1 MGILLIISFVCIGL
15 AFNLLAPD
23 TSQAMGPLNRTYIT
37 NTTELIQFRDRV
49 NAGLNTTGV
58 TVRLVNDIDMNGV
71 TWNAGIGNTA
81 ANAFRGNFEGNGFT
95 ISNMQGAGLFAY
107 INNAVVQN
115 LNFIGGAFSTA
126 PLVSRVLTS
135 STIANVHFVG
145 NSTLGLVRNIAGLNS
160 FIRDSSF
167 AGTITSSDTIT
178 GGIVRNVTSDSHI
191 SIERVAF
198 DGVLNANVGVSTAS
212 VISAGGLIGNLTRGS
227 NAVIND
233 SLVRGS
239 ISLSASATGTGG
251 SIQAAGILG
260 FTNNNSGGGQTAL
273 ATSMTVRRTLVAATI
288 YSRGTT
294 TTNWRH
300 VSSAGIGVMNGTNTA
315 RFDIFDTII
324 VSPSITTSLGARQRS
339 ATVAVIQRYNSSHTV
354 PVVNITN
361 LRRLDSIVVGAS
373 VGTIPTEFP
382 VTLNNSQTAMHP
394 MSWFQ
399 NAANITN
406 TMGWDANIWSPANGN
421 PDGLPVLNR
430 NNNTASL
437 GNDDGTWQA
446 TNIPITGWEGAG
458 TAANPWRIRNARHF
472 AGIAYVANKEDGVNN
487 AARLAV
493 RNGHFILMNDIDLSS
508 RTWIPIQSFSGTLN
522 GGGQTITLPSELR
535 TNGIFRTVSG
545 ANAAVRNLVLTGEG
559 AVITTTDSGAG
570 LISGWVSG
578 GAVIENV
585 INKSS
590 FVVDRSG
597 AGAIG
602 IGSIAGWLDAS
613 TIRNTLNFGNVTAIL
628 TSAVESA
635 HVGGLVGDARG
646 GAHFMSVGN
655 YGNVSINTP
664 ATIHSRQV
672 GGVAGV
678 GWQNF
683 SVINSYNRGNL
694 SANNNNPSS
703 GTGGILGFATGGT
716 INNVYNLGTVSGA
729 APLGQI
735 IGRVSGAA
743 TVRINERTSAI
754 NLWQNMIN
762 GRGTNDIWATWV
774 QSINRTAFHPNATAI
789 VNVPMHDF
797 TNLMSWQDEFIPD
810 TDWFFNDVSADSFY
824 ISTNRELAGLAYIV
838 NNNYHNFNNRT
849 ITLEDDIDLRGRVW
863 VPIGRYE
870 QYTDIR
876 HFRGTFDGQLHS
888 VLMPTLVDI
897 GVSNL
902 YGHFAAGLFGTVNN
916 SHITNLVVLGNITGI
931 VGDTLATSHVRISPV
946 VGQAIGTNVINN
958 VVNKANITIPSRSHS
973 MMFGGIVALAH
984 RGQTTIINV
993 ANYGDIIY
1001 HQVGV
1006 AQGTAGGILGWMGSA
1021 TPALSIINSYNRG
1034 NITITGTTTHAE
1046 NSAAGIIGI
1055 QATGNVGSLY
1065 INNVYNSGAISH
1077 SVSGRAFEIIGVVR
1091 SPVPSSRIINTF
1103 ARSANMFGAGGN
1115 HILQQIGTFNFANGQ
1130 LLTGGTGTLIER
1142 MQSGRNAIIAASN
1155 DFTTDDVWEW
1165 IQSTNRIGIHEN
1177 ATAVLDVP
1185 MLSTPLLLTWQ
1196 DANIPLTAWADAAN
1210 RGTAA
1215 NPFLISNERELA
1227 GLAYLVNNNINNFE
1241 GQYIRLTRNMDLR
1254 SRIWVPIGTVRNI
1267 NNPRNFR
1274 GSFNGGFHSVYL
1286 PSTLTAGVAEGGN
1299 WSATG
1304 LFGAVVNSDIS
1315 NLIVRGNIQNIKEV
1329 YEPSTSG
1336 MQISPVIGITLGAQ
1350 TKITNVVNFANIELD
1365 TFAARS
1371 FHLGGIVGAIN
1382 GDDAKL
1388 LNVANYGN
1396 FNYIANTTVLASS
1409 SIAFGGIIGLTASI
1423 SRNTQILNSYNR
1435 GNINLSGNIATG
1447 ILSGVGGLIGV
1458 AFQTGSTLEV
1468 QNFFNT
1474 GDLANVMS
1482 ANRGQGVGAFRLDG
1496 NAVVE
1501 SVNTFRVEGGPTSF
1515 MNSVGT
1521 RTVNW
1526 FNNARFNINGQI
1538 SELLVNGAN
1547 NIGTGI
1553 DHDFDVGDRLL
1564 GIMNNA
1570 RVGIADASAFVPSTW
1585 LVEGGH
1591 NFNIPMF
1598 RFLFDGETDTRVMFE
1613 TGAAAGASAT
1623 HTGLDRTGR
1632 NFLFEPEASF
1642 VLNFD
1647 ASLGNLIYS
1656 IRIVQANGIPIDI
1669 ILSGSGTYFSYELGG
1684 YIHIELH
1691 DVSNNAGL
1699 PRRVRL
1705 EFENVNILLLMGA
1718 QIVANTAPDLI
1729 RVNFDPNGG
1738 YMPAPWYQDI
1748 DGYYYRFVYFG
1759 RLNTPILP
1767 IPTTTKD
1774 GYVFT
1779 GWWTL
1784 PNGGARVINE
1794 FGMFGT
1800 IWNRTNETTLYARWI
1815 SNNINVTLINGNTTS
1830 SVVIVH
1836 NTPAGFGFGAPVHEN
1851 DTYNFLG
1858 WFSAPLIF
1866 DNGYFYLEDWY
1877 GNRTRVDEAP
1887 FRITGDDGLTLGT
1900 WTRTTPTTIFAV
1912 FDPPVVMDV
1921 LTLRDYVYN
1930 DVRGQILRIDEIE
1943 IDGEYERFLMFLA
1956 AGERVVTVMDQFVND
1971 NALLRVFRR
1980 NGDNEETGEVL
1991 DVENEVVATNMLLAL
2006 YVGGERVAWVVFV
2019 VRGDLLGRGTV
2030 DVTDIAIL
2038 QQHIFAEFDFEL
2050 VGAFL
2055 LAADTLDR
2063 GTVDVTD
2070 IAMLQQHIFAEF
2082 NFCMF
2087 DVLWLGDVW

>member
-1 MGILLIISFVCIGL
+1 M
-15 AFNLLAPD
+15 AFYLFAPND
-23 TSQAMGPLNRTYIT
+23 SLAMGPLNRTYIT
-37 NTTELIQFRDRV
+37 NTAELTQFRDRV
-49 NAGLNTTGV
+49 NTGLNTTGM

-71 TWNAGIGNTA
+71 TWNTGIGNTA
-81 ANAFRGNFEGNGFT
+81 ANAFRGVFEGNGFI
-95 ISNMQGAGLFAY
+95 ISNMQGAGLFGHVT
-107 INNAVVQN
+107 NANIRNLNIVGSNFTSTGMLVQN
-115 LNFIGGAFSTA
+115 TM
-126 PLVSRVLTS
+126 TS
-135 STIANVHFVG
+135 STVQNVHVVATTRGALVDLVAGASNLISSVSFSGTYINPARPNHTGVIVNQLNGSGVLIIERAAVNVQHDHNHGNVG
-145 NSTLGLVRNIAGLNS
+145 SVHRHFGGIIGHSARLSHLTV
-160 FIRDSSF
+160 RDSS
-167 AGTITSSDTIT
+167 
-178 GGIVRNVTSDSHI
+178 
-191 SIERVAF
+191 
-198 DGVLNANVGVSTAS
+198 
-212 VISAGGLIGNLTRGS
+212 
-227 NAVIND
+227 
-233 SLVRGS
+233 VRGS
-239 ISLSASATGTGG
+239 ITMRIGSNGEPHSVGGILAYSNNWATGGANGATTIIIDRNLVAASLQVISTQVAAHDYAG
-251 SIQAAGILG
+251 AAGIG
-260 FTNNNSGGGQTAL
+260 IIHGNNQL
-273 ATSMTVRRTLVAATI
+273 RM
-288 YSRGTT
+288 Y
-294 TTNWRH
+294 
-300 VSSAGIGVMNGTNTA
+300 A
-315 RFDIFDTII
+315 RNNII
-324 VSPSITTSLGARQRS
+324 VSPTISATGAASHRRSSAVGIRQRYTATDPVITSQGNRRLNNITIGAS
-339 ATVAVIQRYNSSHTV
+339 AGAAHATMPVAVVDTVA
-354 PVVNITN
+354 
-361 LRRLDSIVVGAS
+361 
-373 VGTIPTEFP
+373 GT
-382 VTLNNSQTAMHP
+382 HP

-399 NAANITN
+399 DMNNITG
-406 TMGWDANIWSPANGN
+406 TMGWNANIWSPANGN
-421 PDGLPVLNR
+421 PDGLPVLNSD
-430 NNNTASL
+430 NNAIDYY
-437 GNDDGTWQA
+437 DDGTWQA